1 MRNRR
6 QRSNRA
12 GVTLVE
18 MIVVMAIIGLIAAI
32 AFPSFS
38 SGLESIRLVSATDS
52 IAAFLNGG
60 LDRAERHQHP
70 VEITISPADQ
80 SLTMRSTEAAFVRTI
95 TLPQGITITRVLPP
109 APFNNVEDTARR
121 FYLYPAGAVPAIGVE
136 VATTGVAI
144 TEDPSLAAPEQNP

>member
-1 MRNRR
+1 
-6 QRSNRA
+6 
-12 GVTLVE
+12 

-136 VATTGVAI
+136 VADQRGRRRIVRVEPTTGVAI